1 MRTMRHPMGGG
12 QKTRSVQLN
21 PNGIT
26 EKIRTVSWA
35 VKTASSRRKTN
46 LKPVKYTLLLEVP
59 VLAALRTVTAGR
71 RVKWFRIWQ
80 LMLERKGELRSRLLG
95 AFVPLPYIYIGQHWH
110 PDPRSR
116 WDTVMS
122 SRSRL
127 FRSWPGADGR
137 TGARHQHGTLR
148 GKKNG
153 KVASLELF

>member
-1 MRTMRHPMGGG
+1 MRTTRHPMGGG
-12 QKTRSVQLN
+12 QKTRSPQQLL
-21 PNGIT
+21 
-26 EKIRTVSWA
+26 R
-35 VKTASSRRKTN
+35 TN

-80 LMLERKGELRSRLLG
+80 LMLGTKRELRSRLLG

-110 PDPRSR
+110 PVSRSR

-127 FRSWPGADGR
+127 FRSWPGR
-137 TGARHQHGTLR
+137 NYQTGFPAPAR
-148 GKKNG
+148 NS
-153 KVASLELF
+153 AW